1 MTEQAMQWSAHDL
14 AAAREVLAESRTGEV
29 RHIVTL
35 TDEEIIILDGLQHPQ
50 LVALPWL
57 TDQEGADHDLVGR
70 VALRSLLVRGL
81 VDVQQVDSVDA
92 AEAAAASPSTSDA
105 SGVGIVAVPQ
115 ITGSLVLR
123 RTGQAILVAARTTA
137 LGQHWVYV
145 YAHGVNADR
154 DTIVEEE
161 VSEAGLHSFSVYPVA
176 ELGPRLTA
184 FMDPAGAAVMDGRR
198 RAISA
203 SELETVAA
211 TIPALAQAAAVTV
224 LSVVR
229 AGSDLAESKTIYSG
243 PAGVHVLEAA
253 SVEAPDGQLVLREV
267 GPSTLSEIPA
277 ELLA

>member
-81 VDVQQVDSVDA
+81 VEVQQTDSADP
-92 AEAAAASPSTSDA
+92 AESASPSTPDV

-123 RTGQAILVAARTTA
+123 RTGQAILVAVRTTA

-184 FMDPAGAAVMDGRR
+184 FIDLAGAAVMDGRR

-277 ELLA
+277 GLLE